1 MCPLGAP
8 NVWDPC
14 SEHLIAL
21 QRRPMRHTGKRS
33 AKNFQFD
40 MAFPFA
46 PRCETLFSASVQ
58 AVSAI
63 VPRVLMLLSG

>member
-1 MCPLGAP
+1 
-8 NVWDPC
+8 
-14 SEHLIAL
+14 
-21 QRRPMRHTGKRS
+21 MRQTEKPS